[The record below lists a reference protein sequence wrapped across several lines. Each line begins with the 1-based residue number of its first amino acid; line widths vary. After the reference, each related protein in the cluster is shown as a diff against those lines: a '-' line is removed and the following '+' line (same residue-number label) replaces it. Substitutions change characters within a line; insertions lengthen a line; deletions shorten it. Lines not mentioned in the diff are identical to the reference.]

1 MIKDK
6 QIAAEIYE
14 LMQTHY
20 QQLNESVIKV
30 MEQCSEE
37 EFKAYRLAVGHIL
50 GEEFFQVIEPLYKEH
65 PELKPEGWDEN

>member
-6 QIAAEIYE
+6 QIAKEVYD
-14 LMQTHY
+14 LMLTHY

-30 MEQCSEE
+30 MERCSEE
-37 EFKAYRLAVGHIL
+37 EFKEYRFAVGHIL

-65 PELKPEGWDEN
+65 PELKPENWDD